1 MDSLTY
7 IQHLKKEYPVK
18 RIGNEPDLAERL
30 ITHLGNRLP
39 EFIKHKIS
47 NGTINVAEIQK
58 SDPQAFVKEVSENDY
73 AVVIHSGLSE
83 FVYRVVRAISTR
95 IVDLNLG
102 VEPGQSFDDTVRI
115 VAEIF
120 WWFRETSQWG
130 QPQSFG
136 PEYNIHEDQKKIA
149 SIITTEVESFFLAH
163 ELGHIIVPKKPKDD
177 KLSFD
182 KVLERLTF
190 GDYKGFIQSD
200 DHPHLSEFV
209 SDATAASI
217 LLGIYT
223 DCIDSNPVLNNFRYV
238 GIEFGLMIFSGLEAL
253 EFPTSDSHPT
263 FKERITNVRE
273 IVRKWTNDDESWKN
287 LIQLASYFELLFE
300 RILETISNPS
310 NSQIEYYEAS
320 AAKVLEEIEDSLN
333 RCSLSIE
340 GKPQQQDFV
349 NVELENGEIVKM
361 PMPSLDFEDDS
372 ITPKYSQFYME
383 VSGIL
388 GVGYSHVFFEKLA
401 KEFKK
406 NINLSHEQLVEI
418 EFKLGLIDKTQRVKI
433 LIENEDLL
441 YQLKEFQKTKLL
453 HGYFSRQAN
462 PSGEYFFRKIFR

>member
-18 RIGNEPDLAERL
+18 QIGDEPDLAGRL
-30 ITHLGNRLP
+30 IAHLGNRLP
-39 EFIKHKIS
+39 EFIKHKIN

-95 IVDLNLG
+95 VVDHNLG
-102 VEPGQSFDDTVRI
+102 VETGETFDDTVRI

-120 WWFRETSQWG
+120 WWFQETG
-130 QPQSFG
+130 QSFG
-136 PEYNIHEDQKKIA
+136 PEYNIHEYQKKIA

-163 ELGHIIVPKKPKDD
+163 ELGHIIFPKED
-177 KLSFD
+177 KLSFE
-182 KVLERLTF
+182 KVIERLTF
-190 GDYKGFIQSD
+190 GDYKGFIRSD
-200 DHPHLSEFV
+200 DHPHFGEFV
-209 SDATAASI
+209 SDATAASV

-223 DCIDSNPVLNNFRYV
+223 DCIDSNPVLNNLRYV

-263 FKERITNVRE
+263 FKERINSVRE
-273 IVRKWTNDDESWKN
+273 IVRKWTNDDEQWQN

-300 RILETISNPS
+300 RIIETIANPS
-310 NSQIEYYEAS
+310 TSQIEYYEDS
-320 AAKVLEEIEDSLN
+320 AAKVLEKIEDSLD
-333 RCSLSIE
+333 RHSISLE
-340 GKPQQQDFV
+340 EKPKQQDFV
-349 NVELENGEIVKM
+349 NVKLDSGETVKM
-361 PMPSLDFEDDS
+361 PMPNFDFNDDS

-383 VSGIL
+383 VSDIL
-388 GVGYSHVFFEKLA
+388 SVGYSHVFFEKLA
-401 KEFKK
+401 KEFRK
-406 NINLSHEQLVEI
+406 NIKLSHEQLVEL
-418 EFKLGLIDKTQRVKI
+418 EFKLGLIEKNQRIKI
-433 LIENEDLL
+433 LKKNEDLF

-462 PSGEYFFRKIFR
+462 PSGEYFFMKVYG